1 MPQEKDRLRSVRSHN
16 DNHYQIEDIMQ
27 EKNPQEKAAA
37 ARQAELIINALERA
51 KTNNGVWLNPQ
62 EKTAP
67 RFYPRGVTVSAFNA
81 LTMALHSDEN
91 GYKTNEYT
99 LFTEAK
105 KRGEAV
111 QSNEHG
117 VPFYW
122 YNWKEY
128 AGKQNPDDR
137 ISREAYQALDPKQQ
151 EGYKGVRTREV
162 RTLFNIDQ
170 TTMQFV
176 DKAQYDK
183 EVTTHGTAGE
193 REHSKSED
201 NHLTIAVN
209 DFLLKMRD
217 NLVPIR
223 KDGSGVAHYDEKK
236 DTVYM
241 PSEKTFASYKDFA
254 NELMR
259 QVAGATG
266 SVQLLA
272 RSSSGNVTSPDDAK
286 KQERLITE
294 LAAGSKMLELG
305 LPARLSPE
313 SMRMVDYWQRE
324 LKENPRLI
332 DVIEADVNNAVDMMH
347 KAERGEKVERSS
359 TVNRQQT
366 ADLQAG
372 LPKHFFIADE
382 IKELPTKASKEFVL
396 VRDAESKSVDVVL
409 PAGASLEVNNEVP
422 GMSKARIE
430 KALRKEGFEQVH
442 FFNMDGALGYRHDDS
457 YFAGKEVS
465 VDKLNNWNLN
475 ETAKLDV
482 SDAVRRANAVTFD
495 KVLMM
500 KDDCGK
506 WAMFLKP
513 ENEKSFAVYPDKA
526 DVNRFFVTMKQGDE
540 EASDLMRQ
548 EMASKYYA
556 MATHDPSVKFDLFKS
571 QATAEELARIERV
584 NIFKTKGTENKPGI
598 IICSPTIDGK
608 RLQGKEVS
616 PLQWQCMWLADDK
629 QDYKTHLAA
638 SLVADVLRK
647 EQSNSVAVG
656 TDKTEQEAQTETKEQ
671 TKQVEFHEEN
681 DKQERKEEEKAE
693 EQVHSEKKEEEKRRN
708 SPEQKEKERQEEKAK
723 EEATKAETKVAAA
736 VILSPMMKQFMDLK
750 SKHPD
755 ALMLFRTGDF
765 YETYQDDA
773 RKASKILGITLT
785 KSSKQNG
792 PDGKPVQMA
801 GFPYHALDTYL
812 PKLIRAGERVAIC
825 DQLEAPKQT
834 AKRSGVETAMEGK
847 QEVKE
852 VVTPAQKQEEE
863 QTQHRSM
870 HR

>member
-1 MPQEKDRLRSVRSHN
+1 
-16 DNHYQIEDIMQ
+16 MQ

-37 ARQAELIINALERA
+37 AKQAELIINAMERA
-51 KTNNGVWLNPQ
+51 KANNGVWLNPQ

-81 LTMALHSDEN
+81 LTMSLHSDEN
-91 GYKTNEYT
+91 GYRTNEYT

-128 AGKQNPDDR
+128 VNKQNPDDK

-151 EGYKGVRTREV
+151 ESYKGVRTREV

-183 EVTTHGTAGE
+183 EVKAHGTAGE

-201 NHLTIAVN
+201 NHLTIAIN
-209 DFLLKMRD
+209 DFILKMRD

-223 KDGSGVAHYDEKK
+223 KDGSGVAHYDAKK

-241 PSEKTFASYKDFA
+241 PSEKSFPSYKDFA

-272 RSSSGNVTSPDDAK
+272 RGGTNQSVSPDDAR

-332 DVIEADVNNAVDMMH
+332 DVIEADVNNAVDLMH

-359 TVNRQQT
+359 AVNRQQT
-366 ADLQAG
+366 AGFQAG

-382 IKELPTKASKEFVL
+382 IKELPNKASKEFVL
-396 VRDAESKSVDVVL
+396 VRDAESRSVDVVL

-430 KALRKEGFEQVH
+430 KALRKEGFEQVN
-442 FFNMDGALGYRHDDS
+442 FYNMDGALGYRHDDS
-457 YFAGKEVS
+457 YFEGKDVS
-465 VDKLNNWNLN
+465 VAKLNNWNLN

-482 SDAVRRANAVTFD
+482 SDAVRRANAVNFD

-500 KDDCGK
+500 KDYGGK

-548 EMASKYYA
+548 EMAAKYYA
-556 MATHDPSVKFDLFKS
+556 MAAHVPSVKFDLFKS
-571 QATAEELARIERV
+571 QATAEELARIESV
-584 NIFKTKGTENKPGI
+584 NIFKTKPTEKRPGI
-598 IICSPTIDGK
+598 ILCVPTIDGK
-608 RLQGKEVS
+608 RQQGKEVS
-616 PLQWQCMWLADDK
+616 PLQWQRMWLADDK
-629 QDYKTHLAA
+629 RDYKTHLAA
-638 SLVADVLRK
+638 SLFADVLRK

-656 TDKTEQEAQTETKEQ
+656 TDKTEQEAQSETKEQ
-671 TKQVEFHEEN
+671 TKNVEAY
-681 DKQERKEEEKAE
+681 EEEDKK
-693 EQVHSEKKEEEKRRN
+693 EQQKDEQTQTEKKQEEEKRRN
-708 SPEQKEKERQEEKAK
+708 SPEQKEKEKKEEKAK
-723 EEATKAETKVAAA
+723 EETTKAETKAVAAVA
-736 VILSPMMKQFMDLK
+736 LSPMLKQFLDLK
-750 SKHPD
+750 QKHPD
-755 ALMLFRTGDF
+755 ALLLFRTGDF
-765 YETYQDDA
+765 YETYKQDA
-773 RKASKILGITLT
+773 EKASKILGITLT
-785 KSSKQNG
+785 KSSKTKDEQ
-792 PDGKPVQMA
+792 GKPLVMA

-812 PKLIRAGERVAIC
+812 PKLIRAGQRVAIC
-825 DQLEAPKQT
+825 DQLEAPKAT
-834 AKRSGVETAMEGK
+834 TRRSAVETAMEAR

-852 VVTPAQKQEEE
+852 VVTPGTKQEEE